1 MQNCNF
7 HGSVSFLFSKF
18 LFLFA
23 HSTYGNNRVTVSE
36 IGKHHVGDPQTFIIH
51 LKRFFRAFVQMC
63 RHFILIKASCNSLN
77 INFSSYRVRTT
88 QNLTGM
94 ALTKEKTYFK
104 CKEYQ
109 GKVTQK
115 STQNIPALQT
125 MKGKETCSFS
135 STNVTFENLSVF
147 NGIHRTAA
155 LLWKRLF
162 NETVH
167 LHLIPASRVS

>member
-1 MQNCNF
+1 
-7 HGSVSFLFSKF
+7 
-18 LFLFA
+18 
-23 HSTYGNNRVTVSE
+23 
-36 IGKHHVGDPQTFIIH
+36 
-51 LKRFFRAFVQMC
+51 
-63 RHFILIKASCNSLN
+63 
-77 INFSSYRVRTT
+77 
-88 QNLTGM
+88 M

-125 MKGKETCSFS
+125 MKGKEACSFS